1 MRKAE
6 TILEVIHKRGQ
17 MGQPLERVY
26 RLLFNPDLYLKG
38 YSEMYS
44 NQGALTK
51 GVNED
56 TVDGM
61 SEKRIEEIIEKLRR
75 EQYNFSPARR
85 TYIEKA
91 NSNKNCCLD

>member
-1 MRKAE
+1 MEVRVMRKAE

-51 GVNED
+51 V
-56 TVDGM
+56 
-61 SEKRIEEIIEKLRR
+61 
-75 EQYNFSPARR
+75 
-85 TYIEKA
+85 
-91 NSNKNCCLD
+91 